1 MHKVTKTLSKKF
13 ISILLLFGILSSCSI
28 IGDWW
33 YKQLDNYL
41 ANYFFQYADFSSVQ
55 KEFISNT
62 TKKFHRWHKRNEL
75 PKYKAVLLKL
85 RRFNNTTSPGDV
97 GNLYSEIFELFNSSN
112 NFFLPYMFEFSKNL
126 NDEQI
131 IQIENHF
138 DEIISERKGE
148 LTSISTIEYKEEIVK
163 NSIKGFKRI
172 GIKLSVAQKN
182 EITKL
187 GDLMMDLRK
196 ESLEAQ
202 ELWNEEFIALLNTR
216 KNEGFHGSLMQH
228 LGDMR
233 SMGGGALQGKQ
244 NKNRELFF
252 QMFSQT
258 LTTLDKKQTES
269 YYKRIDFMIELIDEM
284 KNVNS

>member
-196 ESLEAQ
+196 
-202 ELWNEEFIALLNTR
+202 
-216 KNEGFHGSLMQH
+216 
-228 LGDMR
+228 
-233 SMGGGALQGKQ
+233 
-244 NKNRELFF
+244 
-252 QMFSQT
+252 
-258 LTTLDKKQTES
+258 
-269 YYKRIDFMIELIDEM
+269 
-284 KNVNS
+284 